1 MLDFTKLQPEWGY
14 PTTVQPTGQEGAK
27 TSITKKPEATTPTV
41 GGGTPMANTPT
52 ASTFNYPDEWG
63 QVGDQW
69 SQMASGNY
77 TNPGM
82 DWLTKLMESGGGQ
95 FDQSGYDAANQPAMM
110 DQFSNMVKQMA
121 EQSGM
126 GGTRYGS
133 GLLNSI
139 GNYGGQL
146 QNQYNQNKWQNAFQ
160 GHEAG
165 MGRAY
170 GAGQGLS
177 QFGLGAQQAGAEG
190 LFGLGQ
196 AKAQLPLQ
204 VANQLNNQEM
214 GWAGLLGQNTGNQ
227 YASPQTYQPS
237 VFQSILD
244 SLTKTLPGAKKTTYD
259 PWLDN
264 YPIGPDTTG
273 VGGIGNF

>member
-1 MLDFTKLQPEWGY
+1 MIDFTKIKDAWGY
-14 PTTVQPTGQEGAK
+14 EPTVQPGGPPAGQQGQQK
-27 TSITKKPEATTPTV
+27 TSITKKDSTATTQPM
-41 GGGTPMANTPT
+41 GGIPMANT
-52 ASTFNYPDEWG
+52 STFNYPSEWD
-63 QVGDQW
+63 QAGDAW
-69 SQMASGNY
+69 SQMAQGNY

-82 DWLTKLMESGGGQ
+82 DWLTKLMQSGGGA

-121 EQSGM
+121 EQAGV

-133 GLLNSI
+133 GLQNAI

-146 QNQYNQNKWQNAFQ
+146 QNQYNKDKWGNAFQ
-160 GHEAG
+160 GYEAG

-177 QFGLGAQQAGAEG
+177 QLGLGARQTGLEG
-190 LFGLGQ
+190 LFGLGN
-196 AKAQLPLQ
+196 ARAQLPLQ

-227 YASPQTYQPS
+227 NASPQTYTPS
-237 VFQSILD
+237 MFQSILQG
-244 SLTKTLPGAKKTTYD
+244 LTQTLPGAFAGGAD
-259 PWLDN
+259 PSSSSAIA
-264 YPIGPDTTG
+264 YPSWMR
-273 VGGIGNF
+273 

>member
-1 MLDFTKLQPEWGY
+1 MMDFTKINQEWGY
-14 PTTVQPTGQEGAK
+14 DPAGVQPAGQQGPPSQGQPK
-27 TSITKKPEATTPTV
+27 TSVTKKDSTTTTPTI
-41 GGGTPMANTPT
+41 GGGTPMANTGNNFIYPT
-52 ASTFNYPDEWG
+52 EWDNL
-63 QVGDQW
+63 GDQW
-69 SQMASGNY
+69 GQMASGNY

-82 DWLTKLMESGGGQ
+82 DWLTKLMQSGGGA

-110 DQFSNMVKQMA
+110 DQFSNATKQMA
-121 EQSGM
+121 EQAGM

-139 GNYGGQL
+139 GNYGSQL
-146 QNQYNQNKWQNAFQ
+146 QNQYNKDKWGNAFQ
-160 GHEAG
+160 GYEAG

-177 QFGLGAQQAGAEG
+177 QFGLGARQTGLEG

-214 GWAGLLGQNTGNQ
+214 GWAGMLGQNTGNQ
-227 YASPQTYQPS
+227 NAAPQTYTPS
-237 VFQSILD
+237 MFQSILQ
-244 SLTKTLPGAKKTTYD
+244 SLTQTMPGALEGWDAQGLWKK
-259 PWLDN
+259 
-264 YPIGPDTTG
+264 GSK
-273 VGGIGNF
+273 

>member
-1 MLDFTKLQPEWGY
+1 MIDFSKLKESWGY
-14 PTTVQPTGQEGAK
+14 EAPVQPAGQRGATPQTSAPK
-27 TSITKKPEATTPTV
+27 TSITKEPTATTPTT
-41 GGGTPMANTPT
+41 GGTPMANTPT
-52 ASTFNYPDEWG
+52 TSTFNYPDEWG

-82 DWLTKLMESGGGQ
+82 DWLRQLMESGGGQ

-110 DQFSNMVKQMA
+110 DMFSNMTKQMA

-139 GNYGGQL
+139 GNYGSQL

-177 QFGLGAQQAGAEG
+177 QFGLGAQQAGTEG

-227 YASPQTYQPS
+227 YAAPQTYTPS
-237 VFQSILD
+237 MFQSILQ
-244 SLTKTLPGAKKTTYD
+244 SLTQTLPGALEGWDKQGLWKD
-259 PWLDN
+259 
-264 YPIGPDTTG
+264 
-273 VGGIGNF
+273 